1 MKKIVVNFWTE
12 VPFIGLQISKF
23 DNPKDAFNYAEED
36 FLIFGYNVAYY
47 STDIN
52 TLFLTKN

>member
-1 MKKIVVNFWTE
+1 MKKVIVNFWTE

-23 DNPKDAFNYAEED
+23 SNPKDAFNYAEKE

-52 TLFLTKN
+52 TLFLTKK